1 LVSCVGNASLLPDM
15 NSTLW
20 LLLAGVSAGL
30 AVLRLKLL
38 RSAHCTYVD
47 PVLWYHATWAGTLAV
62 YGVYR
67 PLYHFRLDWPFDVLL
82 VAYIVVLGAGLWL
95 GCPVSRMRRRHAVDH
110 RCPPHILP
118 ASILLRT
125 ILMMAVDVVAGLLLA
140 SVLAR
145 GYPLKAMFSD
155 RSFANMASSFKEIV
169 GLVFLEGLQVSLA
182 FDFFLR
188 TDGGIHD
195 VGIIGLAIVPS
206 IIRTGLTAGRSAL
219 VLQVLLLA
227 LVWLSAE
234 HGRSLFSR
242 KGLALAG
249 VAATDLVCLFVV
261 VAAARRSGA
270 LVLPGLADFRALLDY
285 IVIPI
290 DGFGYALQPGL
301 EQLHG
306 RALTYIFPW
315 VANQLGRF
323 LPGYGPLD
331 KNVIAS
337 VQTVLRTIDDYLVT
351 ATRTAFGD
359 FQLGLGTFWGLAWAL
374 GWGLIVGKVHTTA
387 VRLNRFGWTVLSC
400 LDVLVV
406 AWTPQMYYYFSSWYV
421 LTLLAAWVC
430 LVLGNTLRASLWL
443 RHSCPVPEG
452 HHRLDISDSSTASQE
467 RQ

>member
-1 LVSCVGNASLLPDM
+1 
-15 NSTLW
+15 
-20 LLLAGVSAGL
+20 
-30 AVLRLKLL
+30 
-38 RSAHCTYVD
+38 
-47 PVLWYHATWAGTLAV
+47 
-62 YGVYR
+62 
-67 PLYHFRLDWPFDVLL
+67 
-82 VAYIVVLGAGLWL
+82 
-95 GCPVSRMRRRHAVDH
+95 
-110 RCPPHILP
+110 
-118 ASILLRT
+118 
-125 ILMMAVDVVAGLLLA
+125 MMAVDVVAVFLLA
-140 SVLAR
+140 SVLGR
-145 GYPLKAMFSD
+145 GYLLSAMFSN

-169 GLVFLEGLQVSLA
+169 GLVLLEGLQVSLA

-227 LVWLSAE
+227 LVWSSAG
-234 HGRSLFSR
+234 HGRNMLSR
-242 KGLALAG
+242 KGLALSG

-285 IVIPI
+285 VVFPI
-290 DGFGYALQPGL
+290 DGFGYFLQPGL

-331 KNVIAS
+331 KDVIAS
-337 VQTVLRTIDDYLVT
+337 VQTVLRTIDDSLVT
-351 ATRTAFGD
+351 ITRTAFGD

-374 GWGLIVGKVHTTA
+374 VWGLIIGKVHTTA
-387 VRLNRFGWTVLSC
+387 VRLNRFGWTVLDC

-406 AWTPQMYYYFSSWYV
+406 AWTPQMYDYFNSWYV

-443 RHSCPVPEG
+443 RHSHPVPEG
-452 HHRLDISDSSTASQE
+452 CRRLDILDPSTTPWEKQ
-467 RQ
+467 

>member
-1 LVSCVGNASLLPDM
+1 M

-20 LLLAGVSAGL
+20 LLLAGVNAGL
-30 AVLRLKLL
+30 AVLRFKLL
-38 RSAHCTYVD
+38 RSAYCTYVD
-47 PVLWYHATWAGTLAV
+47 PVLWYHAAWGGVLAV

-82 VAYIVVLGAGLWL
+82 VAYIVALGVGLWL
-95 GCPVSRMRRRHAVDH
+95 GCPVSRMRRRHAVDR

-145 GYPLKAMFSD
+145 GYPLRAMFTD

-206 IIRTGLTAGRSAL
+206 FIRTGLTAGRSAL

-227 LVWLSAE
+227 LVWSSAG
-234 HGRSLFSR
+234 HGRNILSR
-242 KGLALAG
+242 KGLALSG
-249 VAATDLVCLFVV
+249 VAVTDLVCLFVV
-261 VAAARRSGA
+261 VAAARRTGA

-290 DGFGYALQPGL
+290 DGFGYTLQPGT
-301 EQLHG
+301 EQLRG

-323 LPGYGPLD
+323 FPGYGLD
-331 KNVIAS
+331 WDAIAS
-337 VQTVLRTIDDYLVT
+337 TQAFLRTVDDYLVT

-374 GWGLIVGKVHTTA
+374 VWGLIVGKVHTTA

-406 AWTPQMYYYFSSWYV
+406 AWTSQMYYYFSSWYV

-443 RHSCPVPEG
+443 RHNRLVPEG